1 MSRPLSFGQD
11 ANLLRLKIADPV
23 IKPHAEM
30 INGCVYSAM
39 IIEMPRYSLDDV
51 LCQLLDD
58 YGEEKIIERIKQL

>member
-11 ANLLRLKIADPV
+11 ANLLRLKIGDPV
-23 IKPHAEM
+23 IKSHAEM
-30 INGCVYSAM
+30 INGCVYAAM
-39 IIEMPRYSLDDV
+39 IIEMPRYNLDDV